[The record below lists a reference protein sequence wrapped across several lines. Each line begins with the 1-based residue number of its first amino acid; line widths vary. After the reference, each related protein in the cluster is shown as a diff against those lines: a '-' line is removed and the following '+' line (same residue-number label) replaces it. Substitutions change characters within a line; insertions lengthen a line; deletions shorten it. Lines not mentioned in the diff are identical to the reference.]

1 MAPNDVEMAPNDV
14 EIVVPLPKMAAPL
27 MRHSLPR
34 FAVPALPLESATY
47 AGSVS
52 LPVTSAKKCME
63 PLGAEPHDSSMWRAP
78 GTPSASVTGNTQ
90 ELVGGVANRPVVED
104 PGPYLDAVKDQQARR
119 RTIGSGNGRWRDNGS
134 RERPNIRVFF
144 CFFFLRKTS

>member
-14 EIVVPLPKMAAPL
+14 EVVVPLPKMAAPL

-52 LPVTSAKKCME
+52 LPVTSAKKWNPWE
-63 PLGAEPHDSSMWRAP
+63 RNLT
-78 GTPSASVTGNTQ
+78 TPAC
-90 ELVGGVANRPVVED
+90 GGRP
-104 PGPYLDAVKDQQARR
+104 ARQAH
-119 RTIGSGNGRWRDNGS
+119 
-134 RERPNIRVFF
+134 P
-144 CFFFLRKTS
+144 